1 MLLPVT
7 HVFSTGKKNHTPG
20 VTKRFQF
27 WDTFRVCVYMLAF
40 HYPCNKPSGKNMVKI
55 LIIMC
60 NKNDLML
67 KPTVI
72 YIFAAAL
79 FASIN
84 QPRREN

>member
-1 MLLPVT
+1 MSLPVT

-20 VTKRFQF
+20 FTKKFQF

-60 NKNDLML
+60 NKNDLIKTNGNL
-67 KPTVI
+67 H
-72 YIFAAAL
+72 FC
-79 FASIN
+79 
-84 QPRREN
+84 RRLVCLN